1 MKKILIVLLMMLVMT
16 GCSDTKR
23 NQTLFVKDGDQYA
36 LCVDGTRK
44 TAYIYDQYTPVG
56 DNGFL
61 VYIGEKASYISDT
74 GKTLIEYKED
84 STLQNIGEMLILQDK
99 DKTEVYDS
107 EGKELYKSSK
117 KVNINVY
124 GLPVIYKNKKYSVLD
139 PQGNVFYESKEEVY
153 YASYYN
159 SFIVICQDEQTTIY
173 DTSSSD
179 EGLNVELIG
188 QFDMLCQDYDKGYL
202 LQDSEAKRLVFVS
215 KKGKIKFDMENLI
228 DSATISKNTIY
239 AKKGKD
245 TYLISLNGKTNVKA
259 TSYYYDSDQY
269 LVKNDQYVY
278 GPHQFVK
285 DGKEKDV
292 TGIQLNPEVNKV
304 NGEIFPVYVQSKG
317 YQYYTFAGKE
327 KIKTYYKYAG
337 DFTKDGVAIV
347 SKDGEKY
354 YLIDKTGKKLSKNYQ
369 MIKYVGKGYYAGY
382 QTTTKYVV
390 LDKEG
395 NKVINDYFMGESEI
409 YVYDNETYGL
419 FNKSGT
425 THIYSMSDYEEEFT
439 LNGDY
444 HVYQDGYL
452 VSSSEKTYYSMS
464 GEKFYKR

>member
-16 GCSDTKR
+16 GCRDTKR

-44 TAYIYDQYTPVG
+44 TAYIYDQYIPVG
-56 DNGFL
+56 DDGFL
-61 VYIGEKASYISDT
+61 VYQGKKARYISHV
-74 GKTLIEYKED
+74 GKTLIEYKKD
-84 STLQNIGEMLILQDK
+84 STLQNIGEMLVLQDK
-99 DKTEVYDS
+99 DKTVIYNS

-117 KVNINVY
+117 KVKINVY
-124 GLPVIYKNKKYSVLD
+124 GLPVIYQNKKYSVLD
-139 PQGNVFYESKEEVY
+139 AQGNVFYESKEEIH

-159 SFIVICQDEQTTIY
+159 SFIVICQDEQTVIY

-179 EGLNVELIG
+179 EGLEVELIG
-188 QFDMLCQDYDKGYL
+188 QFDILCQDYDKGYL
-202 LQDSEAKRLVFVS
+202 LQDTEAKRLVFVS

-228 DSATISKNTIY
+228 DSATISKQTIY

-245 TYLISLNGKTNVKA
+245 IYLISLDGKTNVKA
-259 TSYYYDSDQY
+259 ASYYYDSDHY

-304 NGEIFPVYVQSKG
+304 NGQIFPVYVQSKG
-317 YQYYTFAGKE
+317 YQYYTFEGKA

-347 SKDGEKY
+347 SKDGKKY
-354 YLIDKTGKKLSKNYQ
+354 YLIDKTGQKLSKKYQ
-369 MIKYVGKGYYAGY
+369 MIKYIGKGYYAGY

-390 LDKEG
+390 LDKQG
-395 NKVINDYFMGESEI
+395 NKVLNDYFMGESEI
-409 YVYDNETYGL
+409 YVFDNETYGL

-425 THIYSMSDYEEEFT
+425 THIYNMSDYEEEFT

-452 VSSSEKTYYSMS
+452 VNSNEKTYYSMS